1 MHVSEKESLT
11 VVHMERRKLLMVIG
25 LIIGVFILAN
35 SSPSIAAENLVVAF
49 GASQTYGK
57 GVTRDE
63 AYPAQLELLLRQKGY
78 DVRVINSGVNG
89 QTTGAMLQRLEG
101 SVPPETSVVILQ
113 PGGNDKRKGLGAERA
128 ENVAAIRKILA
139 ARGVPVIMMEN
150 RVFRNYPRQADGQ
163 HLTVAGYHS
172 LAKSLVSKVSALLS
186 K

>member
-1 MHVSEKESLT
+1 MNIIPKL
-11 VVHMERRKLLMVIG
+11 VVGLL
-25 LIIGVFILAN
+25 ILSN
-35 SSPSIAAENLVVAF
+35 LSPSIAAENLVVAF

-57 GVTRDE
+57 GVSREE
-63 AYPAQLELLLRQKGY
+63 AYPAQLELLLLQKGY

-89 QTTGAMLQRLEG
+89 QTTGAMLQRLGG

-113 PGGNDKRKGLGAERA
+113 PGGNDKRKGLGAERE
-128 ENVAAIRKILA
+128 ENIAAIRKILA

-150 RVFRNYPRQADGQ
+150 AVFRNFPRQADGQ
-163 HLTVAGYHS
+163 HLTAAGYYS

>member
-1 MHVSEKESLT
+1 MNIIPKL
-11 VVHMERRKLLMVIG
+11 VVGLL
-25 LIIGVFILAN
+25 ILSN

-78 DVRVINSGVNG
+78 VVQAINSGVNG
-89 QTTGAMLQRLEG
+89 QTTGAMLQRLET
-101 SVPPETSVVILQ
+101 SVPSGTTVIIFQ
-113 PGGNDKRKGLGAERA
+113 PGGNDKRKGLGTERA
-128 ENVAAIRKILA
+128 VNIAAIRKILA
-139 ARGVPVIMMEN
+139 ARGIPVIMMEN

-163 HLTVAGYHS
+163 HLTAAGYHS

>member
-1 MHVSEKESLT
+1 MKIILKL
-11 VVHMERRKLLMVIG
+11 VVGLL
-25 LIIGVFILAN
+25 ILSNA
-35 SSPSIAAENLVVAF
+35 SPSIAAESLVVAF

-57 GVTRDE
+57 GVSRID

-128 ENVAAIRKILA
+128 GNIAAIRKILA
-139 ARGVPVIMMEN
+139 ARGIPVIMMEN
-150 RVFRNYPRQADGQ
+150 AVFRNYPRQADGQ
-163 HLTVAGYHS
+163 HLTAAGYHS
-172 LAKSLVSKVSALLS
+172 LAKSLVSKVSALLP